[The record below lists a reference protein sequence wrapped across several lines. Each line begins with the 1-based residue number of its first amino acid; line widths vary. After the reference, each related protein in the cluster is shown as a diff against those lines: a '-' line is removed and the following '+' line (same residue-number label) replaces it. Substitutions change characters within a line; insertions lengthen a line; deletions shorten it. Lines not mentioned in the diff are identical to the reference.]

1 MSLKVAITGNIGSGK
16 TTVTKLFSE
25 LQIPVFY
32 ADTVA
37 KACYKQAEVHEHM
50 VSRFGPEIYD
60 SNNNIAASLL
70 SSIIFTDP
78 GAMAF
83 VEQLIH
89 PLVQKSY
96 QQWLENHTQA
106 PYTLYEAAIL
116 FEKKREKDFDKVI
129 YVYAPEALRIE
140 RVIARDQ
147 TDRHLLKKRMDRQW
161 DDEKK
166 MRLADFIIYNED
178 LQTLPEQVKNIHFQI
193 ID

>member
-16 TTVTKLFSE
+16 TTVTKLFAE

-37 KACYKQAEVHEHM
+37 KSCYNQAEVHERM
-50 VSRFGPEIYD
+50 VSRFGNEIYD
-60 SNNNIAASLL
+60 SNNNISASLL
-70 SSIIFTDP
+70 SSLIFTDTD
-78 GAMAF
+78 AMAF
-83 VEQLIH
+83 VERLIH

-96 QQWLENHTQA
+96 KQWLENHTQA

-116 FEKKREKDFDKVI
+116 FEKKREHDFDKVI

-140 RVIARDQ
+140 RVIARDK

-161 DDEKK
+161 GDEKK
-166 MRLADFIIYNED
+166 MGLADFIIYNED
-178 LQTLPEQVKNIHFQI
+178 LQTLPEQVKNIHLQI
-193 ID
+193 IG